1 MYTIY
6 DYLKY
11 YKNTSLYEVKWNSL
25 DSLMC
30 AILVY
35 LPVSS
40 FADVK
45 SINELYDWGD
55 FNDD

>member
-11 YKNTSLYEVKWNSL
+11 YKNTSLCEVKWNSL

-45 SINELYDWGD
+45 SINEL
-55 FNDD
+55 